1 MTGDVDVESIPQ
13 RLKTIHDEES
23 YETAD
28 GKTLTLVTEILDVTH
43 ESNRAAGFFS
53 RDYVLNRSFR
63 RQVVETTTTEEAPFW
78 ITSYKDRTFLI
89 VSAPSVA
96 RGVKKLLTNAVA
108 NTLAE
113 ALYDQV
119 GQIVE
124 VKIPHET
131 LKVLHESNPKATS
144 LIWFD
149 QVDLPGVSKL
159 CLAGSG
165 LADTHLY
172 NEYLQHGTLWY
183 VVFKAQKRGIVV
195 GITRSCVVTL
205 FSKSSTTDFIEYIV
219 EDLLPLID

>member
-1 MTGDVDVESIPQ
+1 MTGDVDVESILR
-13 RLKTIHDEES
+13 RLKNFRDEES

-28 GKTLTLVTEILDVTH
+28 GKTLTLITEVLDVTY
-43 ESNRAAGFFS
+43 ESNRVAGSFG
-53 RDYVLNRSFR
+53 RDYVLRRSFR

-78 ITSYKDRTFLI
+78 ITSFKDRTFLI

-113 ALYDQV
+113 
-119 GQIVE
+119 
-124 VKIPHET
+124 T

-149 QVDLPGVSKL
+149 QVDIPGVSKL
-159 CLAGSG
+159 CLAGTG
-165 LADTHLY
+165 LAGTQLY
-172 NEYLQHGTLWY
+172 NEYLRHGAIWY
-183 VVFKAQKRGIVV
+183 VVFEVQKRGIVV

-205 FSKSSTTDFIEYIV
+205 FSKSSTADFIDYIV

>member
-1 MTGDVDVESIPQ
+1 MTGDVDVDTILR
-13 RLKTIHDEES
+13 RLKTFRDEES

-28 GKTLTLVTEILDVTH
+28 GKTLTLVTEVLDITH
-43 ESNRAAGFFS
+43 DSNRVAGAFS

-78 ITSYKDRTFLI
+78 ITPSKERTFLI

-113 ALYDQV
+113 TLYDQV
-119 GQIVE
+119 GRIVE
-124 VKIPHET
+124 ATIPHDT

-149 QVDLPGVSKL
+149 QVDLPGVTKL
-159 CLAGSG
+159 CLAGNG
-165 LADTHLY
+165 LADTQLY
-172 NEYLQHGTLWY
+172 NEYLQHGTIWY
-183 VVFKAQKRGIVV
+183 VVFEVQKREIVV

-205 FSKSSTTDFIEYIV
+205 FSKSSTPDFIEYIV

>member
-1 MTGDVDVESIPQ
+1 MTGDVEVESILR
-13 RLKTIHDEES
+13 RLKNFRDEES

-28 GKTLTLVTEILDVTH
+28 GKTLTLVTEVLDVTY
-43 ESNRAAGFFS
+43 ESNRVAGSFS
-53 RDYVLNRSFR
+53 RDYVLRRSFR

-78 ITSYKDRTFLI
+78 ITSFKDRTFLI

-113 ALYDQV
+113 TLYDQIEL
-119 GQIVE
+119 IVE
-124 VKIPHET
+124 AKIPHET

-149 QVDLPGVSKL
+149 QVDIPSVSKL
-159 CLAGSG
+159 CLAGTG
-165 LADTHLY
+165 LAGTQLY
-172 NEYLQHGTLWY
+172 NEYLRHGAIWY
-183 VVFKAQKRGIVV
+183 VVFEVQKRGIVV

-205 FSKSSTTDFIEYIV
+205 FSKSSTADFIDYIV